1 MGKRSL
7 SLPPRFSK
15 MWIIVMITHL
25 WNILPQIARTMFRLI
40 PLALT
45 TQITLEITSTFC
57 KIPRNF
63 PQTRCFFRVFRIF
76 GRQNIYGQIFVIF
89 ENVGQIRD
97 NITQK
102 KVPKTQV
109 STFHTSEISFLK
121 SNLIFCYSSWENSSK
136 INLG

>member
-1 MGKRSL
+1 
-7 SLPPRFSK
+7 
-15 MWIIVMITHL
+15 MITQL
-25 WNILPQIARTMFRLI
+25 RNILPQIARTMFRLI

-57 KIPRNF
+57 KIPRKF
-63 PQTRCFFRVFRIF
+63 PQTRCFLRVFRIF

-109 STFHTSEISFLK
+109 STFHTTEISFLT